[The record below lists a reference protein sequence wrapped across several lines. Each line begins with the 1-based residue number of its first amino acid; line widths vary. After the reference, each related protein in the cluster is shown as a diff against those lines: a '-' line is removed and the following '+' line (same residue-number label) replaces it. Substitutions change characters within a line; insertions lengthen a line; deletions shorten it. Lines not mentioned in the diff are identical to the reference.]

1 MMTEAELEAIR
12 ARCERASGGPWVSFV
27 EGRDH
32 TSGCDFIQTD
42 GEDITLSGATVA
54 DQDFIAAARQDTPA
68 LIEEIYRLRALIHA
82 AGLVDREPRA
92 EGA

>member
-1 MMTEAELEAIR
+1 MMTEAELEAIQ
-12 ARCERASGGPWVSFV
+12 ARCERVTSGPWVSFV

-42 GEDITLSGATVA
+42 GEDITLSGATVD
-54 DQDFIAAARQDTPA
+54 DQDFIAAARQDIPA

-82 AGLVDREPRA
+82 AG
-92 EGA
+92 

>member
-1 MMTEAELEAIR
+1 MMTEAELEAIQV
-12 ARCERASGGPWVSFV
+12 RCERATGGPWVSFV

-42 GEDITLSGATVA
+42 GEDITLSGATVD
-54 DQDFIAAARQDTPA
+54 DQDFIAAARQDIPV

>member
-1 MMTEAELEAIR
+1 MREAELEAIQ
-12 ARCERASGGPWVSFV
+12 ARCERAIGGPWVSFV

-42 GEDITLSGATVA
+42 GEDITLSGATVD
-54 DQDFIAAARQDTPA
+54 DQDFIAAARQDIPV
-68 LIEEIYRLRALIHA
+68 LIEEIYRLRALVHA